1 MKAVWTILVL
11 AIVCAGVFALGRLR
25 RSDDGK
31 PILHV
36 AEEVA
41 LTVNVATPQREK
53 IIRLVQAPG
62 DVEAV
67 DEVEISAEIVS
78 KIVEMAVEEG
88 DVVTAG
94 ALLCRL
100 DDSNL
105 LADAESAAARIAR
118 LKANVVQ
125 GEVDVEKAQRDYKRQ
140 LALVESDATSD
151 LEMRDYR
158 TRFRKAEAVLQM
170 HTHELAEA
178 EAFAKRIQEDLK
190 KTVITSPIS
199 GVVSKLNAEQGEVVV
214 TGTMNNP
221 GTVIMSIS
229 DLSRMQVRARIDEM
243 DVPFVRA
250 EQRGRVYLQSESD
263 KPVPAKV
270 VRVASKGIKTV
281 GRDVVTFEALLEVL
295 ETESRVKPG
304 MTANVE
310 IEVDERD
317 DAITVPVEAVV
328 HRLRK
333 DLPEEI
339 VTAFD
344 AQQADLD
351 VSERVKRG
359 QYIKVLYVKDGD
371 VAKVRL
377 IDSGIADTRRVE
389 IKDGIKLEDTVIIG
403 PYRSLDQ
410 LEDGKKVALAEED
423 KKKAGKKDAAE
434 EEPKVAKAG
443 EQPASDKSK
452 DGGAKDADAN
462 DEDAKDDADA
472 KALAASSRP

>member
-1 MKAVWTILVL
+1 MKAVWTLLVL
-11 AIVCAGVFALGRLR
+11 AVICGGIFALGRLR
-25 RSDDGK
+25 RTDDGK
-31 PILHV
+31 PILNV
-36 AEEVA
+36 ADDVA
-41 LTVNVATPQREK
+41 LTVNVATPEREK
-53 IIRLVQAPG
+53 ITRLVQAPG

-88 DVVTAG
+88 DEVSAG
-94 ALLCRL
+94 DLLCRL

-118 LKANVVQ
+118 LEASVVQ
-125 GEVDVEKAQRDYKRQ
+125 AEVDVEKAERDYKRQ
-140 LALVESDATSD
+140 LELVESNATSD

-158 TRFRKAEAVLQM
+158 TRYRKAVAVHEM

-178 EAFAKRIQEDLK
+178 QAFAKRIGEDLK
-190 KTVITSPIS
+190 KTVITAPIG

-243 DVPFVRA
+243 DVPYVRA
-250 EQRGRVYLQSESD
+250 DQPGRVYLQSEPD

-270 VRVASKGIKTV
+270 VRVASKGTKTV

-295 ETESRVKPG
+295 ETEARVKPG

-310 IEVDERD
+310 VEVDERD

-339 VTAFD
+339 VKAFD
-344 AQQADLD
+344 EKQAGLEL
-351 VSERVKRG
+351 SERVKRG
-359 QYIKVLYVKDGD
+359 QYIKVLFVKDGD

-389 IKDGIKLEDTVIIG
+389 ICDGIELEDTIIVG

-410 LEDGKKVALAEED
+410 LEDGKKIALAPED
-423 KKKAGKKDAAE
+423 KKSSKQGEQSETDQ
-434 EEPKVAKAG
+434 KVARGDDESSNGAAAHK
-443 EQPASDKSK
+443 DKGDTDK
-452 DGGAKDADAN
+452 PEA
-462 DEDAKDDADA
+462 DDADEA
-472 KALAASSRP
+472 EAVTASATP

>member
-1 MKAVWTILVL
+1 MRAVWTIVVL
-11 AIVCAGVFALGRLR
+11 AVIGGGIFALGRLR

-31 PILHV
+31 PILNV
-36 AEEVA
+36 ADEVA
-41 LTVNVATPQREK
+41 LTVNVAQPQREK
-53 IIRLVQAPG
+53 IVRLVQAPG

-78 KIVEMAVEEG
+78 KITVMAVEEG
-88 DVVTAG
+88 DVVSAG
-94 ALLCRL
+94 DLLCRL

-105 LADAESAAARIAR
+105 LADAESADARIAG
-118 LKANVVQ
+118 LKASVVQ
-125 GEVDVEKAQRDYKRQ
+125 AEVDVEKAERDYKRQ
-140 LALVESDATSD
+140 LALAESNATSD

-158 TRFRKAEAVLQM
+158 TRYRKALAVLDM
-170 HTHELAEA
+170 HKHELDEA
-178 EAFAKRIQEDLK
+178 EAYAKRIQEDLK

-221 GTVIMSIS
+221 GTVIMTIS
-229 DLSRMQVRARIDEM
+229 DLSRMQVRARVDEM
-243 DVPFVRA
+243 DVPYVHPD
-250 EQRGRVYLQSESD
+250 QPGRVYLQSEPD
-263 KPVPAKV
+263 KPVKAKV
-270 VRVASKGIKTV
+270 VRVASKGTKTV

-295 ETESRVKPG
+295 ESEDRVKPG

-333 DLPEEI
+333 DLPDNI
-339 VTAFD
+339 VEAFD
-344 AQQADLD
+344 ERQAGLEL
-351 VSERVKRG
+351 SERVKRG

-389 IKDGIKLEDTVIIG
+389 IRDGIGLDDTVIIG

-410 LEDGKKVALAEED
+410 LEDGKKVALATED
-423 KKKAGKKDAAE
+423 KKKAGQE
-434 EEPKVAKAG
+434 ETADEQKVA
-443 EQPASDKSK
+443 
-452 DGGAKDADAN
+452 AKDDKQKGGEEGDQKT
-462 DEDAKDDADA
+462 DEDAPKSKSNADVNKSDEA
-472 KALAASSRP
+472 VTASATP